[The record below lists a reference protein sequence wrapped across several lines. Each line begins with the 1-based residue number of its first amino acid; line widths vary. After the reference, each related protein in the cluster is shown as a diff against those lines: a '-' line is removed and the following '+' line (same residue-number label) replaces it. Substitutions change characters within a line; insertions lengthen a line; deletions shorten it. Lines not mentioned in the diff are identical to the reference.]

1 LKILINEGKYD
12 PNRDI
17 KIINKHIQG
26 FCMLTKQER
35 IGRYIKENEKY
46 KTKKGVSKIAR
57 KEILSG
63 IKGLF
68 KNNTMHLDYNNGTI
82 QEALDYVGKDF
93 NRCFLHHNSKT
104 TPCKCNLFDRY
115 DYSACNY
122 CNENCW
128 QYRLPARC
136 DDIENSCSYEF

>member
-1 LKILINEGKYD
+1 KYD
-12 PNRDI
+12 SNHDV

-26 FCMLTKQER
+26 FCILTKQER
-35 IGRYIKENEKY
+35 IRRYIKENEKY
-46 KTKKGVSKIAR
+46 KTKK
-57 KEILSG
+57 
-63 IKGLF
+63 
-68 KNNTMHLDYNNGTI
+68 DYNNGTI
-82 QEALDYVGKDF
+82 QEALDYVEKDF

-104 TPCKCNLFDRY
+104 TSCKCNLFDRY

-136 DDIENSCSYEF
+136 NDIENSCSYEFGEIAKTKNIKGKNQHTKK